1 MRGVVTMKKLTAVCV
16 GLLAT
21 ALAFSSGF
29 QVNEQNAQGAAMGNA
44 YVASVD
50 NASAMFY
57 NPGALAFVQGVDVN
71 ISSVVFFP
79 SSSWTSLDGSLTT
92 DQKTKVNWLPSVYIS
107 YQLNDKVVV
116 GISEFTQYGL
126 ETDWPTEWPGSQLS
140 DRTKIRTFNVAP
152 TIAFKL
158 TDNFSMGFQVN
169 WVGADVLIQ
178 KTISFVDQTSW
189 LDMSGDGD
197 GWGASAGFLWKVN
210 DRINVGGFWRSSVNV
225 KFDGEVDF
233 DNVPTPFLPV
243 LYDGEISAGV
253 KLPQT
258 WGLDVA
264 YKLNEKWLVE
274 IGFMNTEWSDY
285 DVLAVTRKD
294 TGRLLTAV
302 PKNWTNVTMYKVG
315 VKYDFSE
322 KLTLRAG
329 YIYDE
334 AGNPDNTLDPSLPDN
349 NRNDF
354 SAGFDWKFKNFTVS
368 AFAMY
373 VRFND
378 RTTTTQ
384 IDNLNGSYSTDAILV
399 GAGLD
404 YRF

>member
-1 MRGVVTMKKLTAVCV
+1 MKKLTVVFV

-29 QVNEQNAQGAAMGNA
+29 QVNENNAQGAAMGNA

-57 NPGALAFVQGVDVN
+57 NPGALAFVKGIDVN
-71 ISSVVFFP
+71 FGASVYYP
-79 SSSWTSLDGSLTT
+79 TSSWTSLDGTIST
-92 DQKTKVNWLPSVYIS
+92 DQKTKINWLPAVYVS
-107 YQLNDKVVV
+107 YQLSDRVVV

-152 TIAFKL
+152 TIAFQL
-158 TDNFSMGFQVN
+158 TDNFSLGFQLN
-169 WVGADVLIQ
+169 WVGSDVLIQ
-178 KTISFVDQTSW
+178 KTINFIDQTAW
-189 LDMSGDGD
+189 VDMSGDGD
-197 GWGASAGFLWKVN
+197 GWGASAGFLWKLNNKV
-210 DRINVGGFWRSSVNV
+210 NVGGFWRSAVNI
-225 KFDGEVDF
+225 KYDGKVDF
-233 DNVPTPFLPV
+233 DNVPRPFLPV
-243 LYDGEISAGV
+243 LYDGGIKSEV

-258 WGLDVA
+258 WGLDVSYQLA
-264 YKLNEKWLVE
+264 DRWMVE
-274 IGFMNTEWSDY
+274 VGFMNTEWSDY
-285 DVLAVTRKD
+285 GVLKVTRKD
-294 TGRLLTAV
+294 TGGILSSV
-302 PKNWTNVTMYKVG
+302 PKNWENVTMYKMG
-315 VKYDFSE
+315 LKYDYSE

-334 AGNPDNTLDPSLPDN
+334 AGNPDTTLDPSLPDS

-354 SAGFDWKFKNFTVS
+354 SVGFDWKYKTFTLS
-368 AFAMY
+368 GFAMY

-384 IDNLNGSYSTDAILV
+384 MDNFNGSYSTDALVV
-399 GAGLD
+399 GATLD

>member
-1 MRGVVTMKKLTAVCV
+1 MKKLTAICV
-16 GLLAT
+16 GLLVG

-29 QVNEQNAQGAAMGNA
+29 QVNENNAQGAAMGNA
-44 YVASVD
+44 YVASVN

-57 NPGALAFVQGVDVN
+57 NPGALAFVNGIDVN
-71 ISSVVFFP
+71 VSSTVFYP
-79 SSSWTSLDGSLTT
+79 TSSWTSLDGTQST
-92 DQKTKVNWLPSVYIS
+92 DQKTKINWLPSVYIS

-158 TDNFSMGFQVN
+158 TDNFSLGFQLN
-169 WVGADVLIQ
+169 WVGSDVLIQ
-178 KTISFVDQTSW
+178 KTISFVDQTAW

-197 GWGASAGFLWKVN
+197 GWGASAGFLWKLN
-210 DRINVGGFWRSSVNV
+210 DRINVGGFWRSAVNI
-225 KFDGEVDF
+225 KYDGTADF
-233 DNVPTPFLPV
+233 DNVPVPFLPV
-243 LYDGEISAGV
+243 LYDGKIKAGV

-264 YKLNEKWLVE
+264 YQLNDKWMVE
-274 IGFMNTEWSDY
+274 LGFMNTEWSDY
-285 DVLAVTRKD
+285 DTLAVYRKD
-294 TGRLLTAV
+294 TGHLLSAV
-302 PKNWTNVTMYKVG
+302 PKNWENVTMYKVG
-315 VKYDFSE
+315 VKYNFSE

-334 AGNPDNTLDPSLPDN
+334 AGNPDTTLDPSLPDS
-349 NRNDF
+349 NRNDY
-354 SAGFDWKFKNFTVS
+354 SVGFDWKFKDFTVS

-384 IDNLNGSYSTDAILV
+384 IDHFNGTYSTDALLV
-399 GAGLD
+399 GAALD

>member
-1 MRGVVTMKKLTAVCV
+1 MKKLTAVCV

-29 QVNEQNAQGAAMGNA
+29 QLNENNAQGAAMGNA

-57 NPGALAFVQGVDVN
+57 NPGALAFVQGVDVTL
-71 ISSVVFFP
+71 STVVFYP
-79 SSSWTSLDGSLTT
+79 SSTWTSLDGSLTT

-116 GISEFTQYGL
+116 GISEFSQYGL

-140 DRTKIRTFNVAP
+140 DRTKIRTYNVAP

-243 LYDGEISAGV
+243 LYDGKIKAGV

-334 AGNPDNTLDPSLPDN
+334 AGNPDNTLDPSLPDS

-354 SAGFDWKFKNFTVS
+354 STGFDWKFKNFTVS

-399 GAGLD
+399 GAALD